1 MFGLVLQYCTMSEFH
16 ENNSY
21 IGQCWETLA
30 ILGNNGHF
38 SFHLCHWSVFS
49 SDHLSL
55 DRENRHKYARTWSWR
70 AVYGTIF
77 RITAGFRNKFYSNRR
92 IFECHL

>member
-1 MFGLVLQYCTMSEFH
+1 MTILA
-16 ENNSY
+16 SY
-21 IGQCWETLA
+21 LR
-30 ILGNNGHF
+30 
-38 SFHLCHWSVFS
+38 HWSVFS

-77 RITAGFRNKFYSNRR
+77 KITSGFRNKFYSDRQVSEYRSNL
-92 IFECHL
+92 FEDGYWKDFLN